1 MERKIKIKVDG
12 LCKFFGGEKQKIR
25 KLLLENKTKSEI
37 LSKTGCNVGVANASF
52 EVYEGEIFVV
62 MGLSGSGKSTLLRC
76 LNRLITPTFGSI
88 FLDDYDLTKA
98 DKQKLREIRR
108 EEVAMVFQHFGLL
121 PHRDVI
127 SNIAF
132 GLEIANVPLE
142 KREAKAEEILK
153 TVGLHGYGRQM
164 CKELSG
170 GMQQRVGLGRALAM
184 GTDILLMDEAFSA
197 LDPLIRN
204 NMQDELLDMQEKL
217 NKTIVFITHDLDEA
231 LKLGD
236 RIAIMK
242 DAKIVQIGTP
252 EEILSDPANSYVRDF
267 VEQVDSAKII
277 TVSKVMRKNPDR
289 ILNPKDGPKVAIR
302 LMRKHSLSWL
312 PVTSRN
318 GHFEGMVSLHDAI
331 SADKKG
337 LSSLQDF
344 VNKSAPTVNS
354 ETYIHELIPLYIN
367 ENMPI
372 SVVDEEG
379 KFLGIVPMA
388 MAISIVMGE
397 EYVRHNENLVPKQ
410 ELEAK

>member
-1 MERKIKIKVDG
+1 MNQKVKIKVEG

-25 KLLLENKTKSEI
+25 KLLLENKTKQEI
-37 LSKTGCNVGVANASF
+37 LNSTGCNVGVADASF

-76 LNRLITPTFGSI
+76 LNRLINPTFGSI
-88 FLDDYDLTKA
+88 FLDDYEIVQA
-98 DKQKLREIRR
+98 DKEKLREIRR
-108 EEVAMVFQHFGLL
+108 KEVAMVFQHFGLL

-132 GLEIANVPLE
+132 GLEIGEIPLE
-142 KREAKAEEILK
+142 EREKKAKEILE
-153 TVGLHGYGRQM
+153 TVGLKGYGRQM
-164 CKELSG
+164 CGELSG

-204 NMQDELLDMQEKL
+204 NMQDELLDMQEKM

-252 EEILSDPANSYVRDF
+252 EQILSDPANSYVRDF

-277 TVSKVMRKNPDR
+277 SVSKVMSKNPDK
-289 ILNPKDGPKVAIR
+289 IMNPKDGPKTALR
-302 LMRKHSLSWL
+302 LMRRHSLSYL
-312 PVTSRN
+312 PVISR
-318 GHFEGMVSLHDAI
+318 GGYLEGMVCLQKTI
-331 SADKKG
+331 EADKKG
-337 LSSLQDF
+337 YATLQEYIDKD
-344 VNKSAPTVNS
+344 VPVVSP
-354 ETYIHELIPLYIN
+354 ETYIHDLIPLFIN
-367 ENMPI
+367 EDMPI
-372 SVVDEEG
+372 SVVDEHK
-379 KFLGIVPMA
+379 KFLGLVSKA
-388 MAISIVMGE
+388 TAVSIVMGE
-397 EYVRHNENLVPKQ
+397 EYVKQDENVVPKLG
-410 ELEAK
+410 LEEK